1 MYEILSNKKI
11 FLPGIYL
18 VRMSKWIIYT
28 NLNDMN
34 VSVLNDRNIS
44 KIIIFEN
51 SLIITILLLLASI
64 DLLLNIYYLYEIKC
78 KLRNLFWQLCSQNN
92 TSQNV

>member
-1 MYEILSNKKI
+1 
-11 FLPGIYL
+11 
-18 VRMSKWIIYT
+18 MSKWIIYT

-64 DLLLNIYYLYEIKC
+64 DLLPNIYYSYEIKC
-78 KLRNLFWQLCSQNN
+78 KLRNPFWQLCSQ
-92 TSQNV
+92 